1 MPATEEE
8 GGHAAADESTI
19 AIFQAEWSTYRKM
32 VENNFL
38 FHREAYARLHD
49 VVVQQY
55 ARPFHFLDIACG
67 DASASAGA
75 LAGTT
80 VAAYTGID
88 FSALALDLAAK
99 NLSVLSCPVT
109 LVRLDFLD
117 AIDET
122 RTPVDLAWIG
132 LSLHHLL
139 APGKLAFMRKVR
151 GLLKPGGQLM
161 VFENTSPD
169 GEDRPTW
176 LGRWD
181 LQRSLWHAYSA
192 DEWTRMANHVHAAD
206 FPETISTWRALGRDA
221 GFRSVE
227 DLYTTPTDLFRLW
240 SFEVE

>member
-1 MPATEEE
+1 MPAPEDA
-8 GGHAAADESTI
+8 GSRAVADESTI
-19 AIFQAEWSTYRKM
+19 AMFQAEWDTYRKM

-38 FHREAYARLHD
+38 FHREAYSRLHD
-49 VVVQQY
+49 VLAEQY

-75 LAGTT
+75 LAGTA

-99 NLSVLSCPVT
+99 NLANLGCPVT
-109 LVRLDFLD
+109 LVQGDFLE
-117 AIDET
+117 AIDES
-122 RTPVDLAWIG
+122 RTPVDVVWIG

-151 GLLKPGGQLM
+151 SMLKPGGRLM

-169 GEDRPTW
+169 GEDRPAW
-176 LGRWD
+176 LDRWD
-181 LQRSLWHAYSA
+181 QQRPHWHAYTE

-206 FPETISTWRALGRDA
+206 FPETLSTWQALGRDA
-221 GFRSVE
+221 GFHSIE
-227 DLYTTPTDLFRLW
+227 DLYATPTDLFRLW
-240 SFEVE
+240 SFAVD